1 VTRKLPGGIGTL
13 VFAARL
19 VQAGGGRIRI
29 NGNPVPGHDIRWRTA
44 GGDLVL
50 LERKDRSYGAGLTDT
65 PGRRALRVVA
75 YVKECRIPTEP
86 SAREFW

>member
-1 VTRKLPGGIGTL
+1 MLLGSFRRVAAVFVSTATL
-13 VFAARL
+13 
-19 VQAGGGRIRI
+19 
-29 NGNPVPGHDIRWRTA
+29 PGHDIRWRTA

-86 SAREFW
+86 IAREFW